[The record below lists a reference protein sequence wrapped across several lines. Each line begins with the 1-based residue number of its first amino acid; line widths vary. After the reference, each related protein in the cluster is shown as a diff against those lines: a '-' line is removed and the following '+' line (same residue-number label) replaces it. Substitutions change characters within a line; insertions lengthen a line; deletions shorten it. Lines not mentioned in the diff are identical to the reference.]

1 MFKDDNYLVVKR
13 AISEELANFCYDYFL
28 TKRKV
33 ARMFYDSQ
41 YISEFN
47 EDWGVWNDPQV
58 PETYSTYGDIV
69 MDTLL
74 EKVHPRIEAE
84 SELKLYPTYS
94 YARIYKKDDILKRH
108 TDRYSCE
115 ISATMNLG
123 GDPWELFLDLTGS
136 TGKKGTSISM
146 EAGDMVMYRGCE
158 LEHWREPFEGEN
170 CGQVFLHYNDVN
182 KENAEENK
190 FDRRPFLGLPAWFK
204 EFKIEKT
211 EELVKEN

>member
-47 EDWGVWNDPQV
+47 EDWGVWNDSQV

-146 EAGDMVMYRGCE
+146 EAGAPVT
-158 LEHWREPFEGEN
+158 F
-170 CGQVFLHYNDVN
+170 
-182 KENAEENK
+182 
-190 FDRRPFLGLPAWFK
+190 PFLFSAVTRVSSSSIAEGIKVILMVYALSPSIQIPFSSVSYPINMA
-204 EFKIEKT
+204 
-211 EELVKEN
+211 VRV